1 MLTGIGIETP
11 EDVGSGVLLEPD
23 GGDEAQKG
31 VPVLADPSLI
41 DGFIRA
47 DDPVSAH
54 ESIWFKYIDLYR
66 PSKLQCFG
74 KINRFLDET
83 T

>member
-41 DGFIRA
+41 DCGKA
-47 DDPVSAH
+47 CKDDPLGGKSAS
-54 ESIWFKYIDLYR
+54 SITHLVWLQ
-66 PSKLQCFG
+66 KLLFVVQRWKG
-74 KINRFLDET
+74 KRG
-83 T
+83 